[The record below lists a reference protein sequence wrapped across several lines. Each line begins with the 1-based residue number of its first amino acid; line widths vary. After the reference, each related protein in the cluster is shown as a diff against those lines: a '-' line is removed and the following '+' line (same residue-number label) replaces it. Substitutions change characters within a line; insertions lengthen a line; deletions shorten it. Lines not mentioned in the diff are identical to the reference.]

1 MTEQK
6 NEGATGMEEFSM
18 YAKNARIEA
27 QAQETKA
34 ARWRGK
40 SIAFAEAGANLDLAK
55 WLADPLAGFFDDLL
69 KDNLPSG
76 DKDFIDGLE
85 GMKRR
90 CEIMAKASNNGARQ
104 LGQAAL
110 MAMDIG
116 TDASKMAQ
124 ELNGKA
130 DYYEEQ
136 EKMGAP
142 CPHTNFVRLGYLG
155 PFMTGISS
163 TKIHWACCRHCHQ
176 FFATSIEDA
185 KANNNGARQA

>member
-18 YAKNARIEA
+18 YAKNARIKA
-27 QAQETKA
+27 QAQEIKA

-40 SIAFAEAGANLDLAK
+40 SLAFAEAGANLAFSK
-55 WLADPLAGFFDDLL
+55 QMADQLAGFFGDLL

-90 CEIMAKASNNGARQ
+90 CENMAKAGNNGARQ

-110 MAMDIG
+110 VAMDMSIE
-116 TDASKMAQ
+116 ASKMAQ
-124 ELNGKA
+124 QLRNKA
-130 DYYEEQ
+130 DYYDEQ
-136 EKMGAP
+136 EKMGA
-142 CPHTNFVRLGYLG
+142 L
-155 PFMTGISS
+155 
-163 TKIHWACCRHCHQ
+163 
-176 FFATSIEDA
+176 
-185 KANNNGARQA
+185 